1 MKVGLSWRINLWITC
16 KKTDPNRT
24 FFMDFGAFFVWIL
37 RSVGTFG
44 ALSIT
49 SSSHT
54 HAYFLID
61 VQKSHF
67 SSNFEKV
74 PKSMKNVR
82 FGSGFL
88 HVIHKLILQDPPTFI
103 YYQLTL
109 YAAVWNSRYDFKAEY
124 QAVSFSGPWWNI
136 LGTCHY
142 WLKFFL
148 N

>member
-1 MKVGLSWRINLWITC
+1 MAFYIGGLDTMTKNWASSYFSLTDGLSAIGTFGSCWGINLRITS
-16 KKTDPNRT
+16 KKPDPNRT

-49 SSSHT
+49 YSSHT

-88 HVIHKLILQDPPTFI
+88 HVIHKLTLQDNPTFI

-109 YAAVWNSRYDFKAEY
+109 YAAV
-124 QAVSFSGPWWNI
+124 
-136 LGTCHY
+136 
-142 WLKFFL
+142 
-148 N
+148 

>member
-1 MKVGLSWRINLWITC
+1 MKFDEIFTL
-16 KKTDPNRT
+16 K
-24 FFMDFGAFFVWIL
+24 
-37 RSVGTFG
+37 
-44 ALSIT
+44 LSI
-49 SSSHT
+49 SQAIRRSPSQL

-109 YAAVWNSRYDFKAEY
+109 YAAV
-124 QAVSFSGPWWNI
+124 
-136 LGTCHY
+136 
-142 WLKFFL
+142 
-148 N
+148 